1 MPIQL
6 WPEVRRWVT
15 RLAGR
20 NRRAAGVF
28 LAGQTDCLQM
38 PGQRRP
44 RPKDQPPGGFSR
56 KWPSG
61 FLAPRSQTAA
71 GLPAYSPELNPQ
83 EHVCDDLREKAFAN
97 RVTANME
104 EWIVGLKQGLEE
116 VSADAQRLRRLTVW
130 PWIVSLNW
138 TVK

>member
-1 MPIQL
+1 MGSLRSLIQRIRITRSKDL
-6 WPEVRRWVT
+6 EIPENL
-15 RLAGR
+15 RLIR
-20 NRRAAGVF
+20 
-28 LAGQTDCLQM
+28 
-38 PGQRRP
+38 
-44 RPKDQPPGGFSR
+44 
-56 KWPSG
+56 
-61 FLAPRSQTAA
+61 
-71 GLPAYSPELNPQ
+71 LPAYSPELNPQ